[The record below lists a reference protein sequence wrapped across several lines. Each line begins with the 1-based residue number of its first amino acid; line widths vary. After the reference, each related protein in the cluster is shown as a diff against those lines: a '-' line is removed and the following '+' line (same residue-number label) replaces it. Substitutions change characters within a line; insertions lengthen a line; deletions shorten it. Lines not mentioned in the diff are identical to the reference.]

1 MREYV
6 WVDVGELIKHPAN
19 PRKGNIAA
27 IRESI
32 REHGFV
38 GVLAVQRSTGRI
50 IIGAHRY
57 EAAVQEGLLSVPV
70 VFLDIDDT
78 QALRLLLADNR
89 ASDLAGYDEDA
100 LLKNLRDIGNLQGT
114 LFDMDALETLEAK
127 VGAVRTIDPEFHGDY
142 ADAGQEMEARAAQ
155 AERIAQ
161 EMKDVVL
168 VMKPDDYAT
177 FMADVKVL
185 QKRWGISGLIACVV
199 SAVHRNA
206 TDQSEDAVGRVERM
220 RKWGGRLRWAINKAD
235 EAEFLEDFA

>member
-1 MREYV
+1 MIEEV
-6 WVDVGELIKHPAN
+6 VITTLVPHPAN

-32 REHGFV
+32 REHGFT
-38 GVLAVQRSTGRI
+38 GVIVAQRSTRRIVIGR
-50 IIGAHRY
+50 HRW
-57 EAAVQEGLLSVPV
+57 EAAKQEGAMLVPV
-70 VFLDIDDT
+70 MWLDIDDT

-127 VGAVRTIDPEFHGDY
+127 MGQVATLAATDFKGDY
-142 ADAGQEMEARAAQ
+142 ADAGQEMEQRAAS

-168 VMKPDDYAT
+168 VMKPEDYAA

-185 QKRWGISGLIACVV
+185 QKRWGISGLIATVV

-206 TDQSEDAVGRVERM
+206 TDMTEEAAGKADRM
-220 RKWGGRLRWAINKAD
+220 RKWRERLNWMIPPEDR
-235 EAEFLEDFA
+235 AEFLEDFA

>member
-1 MREYV
+1 MIET
-6 WVDVGELIKHPAN
+6 VDIDILVPHPSN
-19 PRKGNIAA
+19 PRKGNIPA

-32 REHGFV
+32 REHGMV
-38 GVLAVQRSTGRI
+38 GLIAVQAGTNRIVIGR
-50 IIGAHRY
+50 HRW
-57 EAAVQEGLLSVPV
+57 EAAKLEGLKHVAVQWLE
-70 VFLDIDDT
+70 IDDS

-127 VGAVRTIDPEFHGDY
+127 VGTVATIDPEFKGDY
-142 ADAGQEMEARAAQ
+142 ADAGQEMAQRAAQ

-168 VMKPDDYAT
+168 VMKPEDYAV

-199 SAVHRNA
+199 SAVHRCSLG
-206 TDQSEDAVGRVERM
+206 QDAESSTKIDRM
-220 RKWGGRLRWAINKAD
+220 RKWAGRLRWAINKQD
-235 EAEFLEDFA
+235 EQEFMEDFA

>member
-1 MREYV
+1 MIET
-6 WVDVGELIKHPAN
+6 VDIDILVPHPSN
-19 PRKGNIAA
+19 PRKGNLAA

-32 REHGFV
+32 REHGFAGVVCVQV
-38 GVLAVQRSTGRI
+38 GTNRIVIGR
-50 IIGAHRY
+50 HRW
-57 EAAVQEGLLSVPV
+57 EAAKLEGLKMVPV
-70 VFLDIDDT
+70 MWLNVDDS

-89 ASDLAGYDEDA
+89 ASDLAGYDEDQ

-127 VGAVRTIDPEFHGDY
+127 VGTVATIDPTFKGDY

-155 AERIAQ
+155 AERISQ

-168 VMKPDDYAT
+168 VMKPEDYAV

-206 TDQSEDAVGRVERM
+206 LEQTEDTGKVDRM
-220 RKWGGRLRWAINKAD
+220 RKWAGRLRWAINKAD
-235 EAEFLEDFA
+235 EAEFTEDFA

>member
-1 MREYV
+1 MNEIVY
-6 WVDVGELIKHPAN
+6 VDVGELIKHPAN
-19 PRKGNIAA
+19 PRKGNIPA

-38 GVLAVQRSTGRI
+38 GVIAVQRSTGRI
-50 IIGAHRY
+50 IIGTHRF
-57 EAAVQEGLLSVPV
+57 EAAQQEGILSVPV
-70 VFLDIDDT
+70 MFLDIDDT

-89 ASDLAGYDEDA
+89 SSDLAGYDEDQ
-100 LLKNLRDIGNLQGT
+100 LLKNLRDIGNLQGS

-127 VGAVRTIDPEFHGDY
+127 VGTITTIDPTFKGDY

-168 VMKPDDYAT
+168 VMKPEDYAV
-177 FMADVKVL
+177 FMADVKTL
-185 QKRWGISGLIACVV
+185 QKRWGVSGLIATVV
-199 SAVHRNA
+199 MAVHRNA
-206 TDQSEDAVGRVERM
+206 LEQGEDTGKIERM
-220 RKWGGRLRWAINKAD
+220 RKWAGRLRWAINHAD